1 MSLIPEQLTAL
12 NTAYRL
18 AKQEANEDCAALT
31 NHKEWEQKS
40 EQDKRA
46 EPPENRAQR
55 KGNIDAL
62 RGYKSAFMLKR
73 TLEYHVK
80 RMEEAACVAKSK
92 RDVFESQYNAKVKQE
107 KRNAAF
113 VAATPAPRPAAP
125 RPAAPHPV
133 ATRPAAPR
141 PAAPRPA
148 ATRPAAPVAVT
159 PVAATPKEICK
170 CVADIVKANIMA
182 AMMRPILARRL

>member
-18 AKQEANEDCAALT
+18 AKQEAIEARAALT

-62 RGYKSAFMLKR
+62 RGYKSAFMFKR
-73 TLEYHVK
+73 TLEYHVE
-80 RMEEAACVAKSK
+80 RMEKAARDAKFE
-92 RDVFESQYNAKVKQE
+92 RDVFESQYNAKVKWEQK

-113 VAATPAPRPAAP
+113 VAATPAP
-125 RPAAPHPV
+125 H
-133 ATRPAAPR
+133 PAAPR

-148 ATRPAAPVAVT
+148 APVAVTPVAVT
-159 PVAATPKEICK
+159 PVAATPKEIRK
-170 CVADIVKANIMA
+170 CVADIVKAKIMEA
-182 AMMRPILARRL
+182 FGARRL